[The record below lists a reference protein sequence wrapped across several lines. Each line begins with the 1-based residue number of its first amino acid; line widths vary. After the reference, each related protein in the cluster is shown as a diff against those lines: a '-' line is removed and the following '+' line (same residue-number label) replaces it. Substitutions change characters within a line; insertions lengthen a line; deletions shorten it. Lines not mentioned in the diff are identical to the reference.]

1 MDFNEFTDK
10 VVELLKQKVG
20 DTSSVMVTETL
31 KNNGVRLKGIVIMED
46 GRNVSPTVYLR
57 ELYRKYLLDDVSL
70 KEISEEIMEEYEKHA
85 HDLQLDMDF
94 FGDFSQVKDRI
105 FHKVISY
112 EKNEELL
119 KDVPY
124 FKWHDLAVVFY
135 YEVEKE
141 IFGKATILIRNSH
154 LDMWG
159 QSAGEI
165 YRIARQNM
173 KEKMPELL
181 MPMQKVLEEMAGIS
195 VGESG
200 MHLYVLTN
208 KEGMFGASAM
218 LYSEEIKGLAD
229 KLHTDLLILP
239 SSLHEVLLLPDD
251 HVWEYDSYRKM
262 VKEVNTTQV
271 DPEEIL
277 SFSLYRYNR
286 EKDEIEE
293 IEKTAV

>member
-1 MDFNEFTDK
+1 MNFNEFTDK

-20 DTSSVMVTETL
+20 DTRSVMVTETL
-31 KNNGVRLKGIVIMED
+31 KNNGVRLRGIVIMED
-46 GRNVSPTVYLR
+46 GRNVSPTVYLK
-57 ELYRKYLLDDVSL
+57 EPYQQYQDDVSL
-70 KEISEEIMEEYEKHA
+70 EKILEEIMEEYEKHA
-85 HDLQLDMDF
+85 HNLQLNMDF

-112 EKNEELL
+112 KKNEELL

-135 YEVEKE
+135 YVVEKV
-141 IFGKATILIRNSH
+141 IFEKATILIRNSH

-159 QSAGEI
+159 QPAGEI

-208 KEGMFGASAM
+208 KERMFGASAM
-218 LYSEEIKGLAD
+218 LYSEEIKRLAD

-239 SSLHEVLLLPDD
+239 SSIHETLLLPDD
-251 HVWEYDSYRKM
+251 HIREYNLYREM
-262 VKEVNTTQV
+262 VREVNTTQV

>member
-10 VVELLKQKVG
+10 IVELLKQKVG

-46 GRNVSPTVYLR
+46 GRNVSPTVYL
-57 ELYRKYLLDDVSL
+57 EEPYQQYQDGVSL
-70 KEISEEIMEEYEKHA
+70 EEILEEIMEEYEKHA

-94 FGDFSQVKDRI
+94 FRDFSQVKDRI

-141 IFGKATILIRNSH
+141 IFEKATILIHNSH

-159 QSAGEI
+159 QPAEEI

-208 KEGMFGASAM
+208 KERMFGASAM

>member
-1 MDFNEFTDK
+1 MDLNEFTDK

-46 GRNVSPTVYLR
+46 GRNVSPTVYL
-57 ELYRKYLLDDVSL
+57 EEPYQQYQDGVSL
-70 KEISEEIMEEYEKHA
+70 EEILEGIIAVYEKHA

-94 FGDFSQVKDRI
+94 FRDFSQVKDRI

-135 YEVEKE
+135 YEIEKE

-159 QSAGEI
+159 QPAEEI
-165 YRIARQNM
+165 YRIARKNM

-208 KEGMFGASAM
+208 KERMFGASAM

-251 HVWEYDSYRKM
+251 HVREYDLYRKM
-262 VKEVNTTQV
+262 VREVNTTQV

-277 SFSLYRYNR
+277 SFNLYRYNR

-293 IEKTAV
+293 IEKKAV

>member
-1 MDFNEFTDK
+1 MDLNEFTDK

-20 DTSSVMVTETL
+20 DTRSVMATETL
-31 KNNGVRLKGIVIMED
+31 KNNGVRLRGIVIMED
-46 GRNVSPTVYLR
+46 GMNVSPTVYLR
-57 ELYRKYLLDDVSL
+57 EPYRKYRRDGASL
-70 KEISEEIMEEYEKHA
+70 EEILEEIMEEYEKHA

-94 FGDFSQVKDRI
+94 FRDFSQVKDRI

-141 IFGKATILIRNSH
+141 IFEKATILIHNSH

-159 QSAGEI
+159 QPAEEI
-165 YRIARQNM
+165 YRMARKNM

-208 KEGMFGASAM
+208 KERMFGASAM

-251 HVWEYDSYRKM
+251 HVWEYDIYRKM
-262 VKEVNTTQV
+262 VREVNTTQV